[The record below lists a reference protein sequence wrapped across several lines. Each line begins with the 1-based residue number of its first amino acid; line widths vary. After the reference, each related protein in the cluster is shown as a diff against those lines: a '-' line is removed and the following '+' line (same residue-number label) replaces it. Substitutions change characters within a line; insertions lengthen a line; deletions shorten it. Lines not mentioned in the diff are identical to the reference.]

1 MLKAHSTRN
10 TKQFLVSVPPH
21 LPFNIR
27 DSSDSVTHLWPLDQ
41 MWAGFTLCESRWLVV
56 WTHRSVCT
64 IKGGSI
70 ALLRSFSPLE
80 DCCSCSEKHLFRLD
94 FPWLIHGLWLSSDAV
109 REYTA
114 LCFPCTSCLS
124 YRGGCLWWLWCPFSA
139 PHKPPSNLHSLLFC
153 MGTDWWCYRR
163 AESDSTGMELQNTS
177 WLGRHTAVRADSP
190 TSSSWQRNKLYLQ
203 LFPSPTPS
211 PPSACVDE
219 LRRANGIS
227 PSPYLLLSPLSSI
240 LTFSSASRSLPW
252 HSSWVQPA
260 SWTPVEKTHYL
271 CPSSCLS
278 YLIAPSPP
286 SLFRPVALKMPPD
299 YFTLSLSLSPSL
311 SGPDT
316 LGGGGFHTAWTTWND
331 TSSSSCG
338 CLFPLLHKVCSLFS
352 SFPPPSSSLL
362 FPHTSSSS
370 LSLRLASPI
379 SANNKMLVCVAETL
393 RQHSPTHNKRGNIYT
408 VRGRQDSL

>member
-56 WTHRSVCT
+56 WTHRSVCS

-80 DCCSCSEKHLFRLD
+80 DCCSCSEKHLFRLYS
-94 FPWLIHGLWLSSDAV
+94 PWLIHGLWLSSDAV

-139 PHKPPSNLHSLLFC
+139 PHKLPSNLHSLLFC

-163 AESDSTGMELQNTS
+163 AESNSTGMELQNTS

-316 LGGGGFHTAWTTWND
+316 LGGGGVPHSLNNLKRHL
-331 TSSSSCG
+331 
-338 CLFPLLHKVCSLFS
+338 LFLLWLSLPSVAQSLFS
-352 SFPPPSSSLL
+352 LFLFSSPFIISPLPPHLLIFALPPPRFS
-362 FPHTSSSS
+362 
-370 LSLRLASPI
+370 
-379 SANNKMLVCVAETL
+379 
-393 RQHSPTHNKRGNIYT
+393 
-408 VRGRQDSL
+408 D

>member
-56 WTHRSVCT
+56 WTHRSVCS

-80 DCCSCSEKHLFRLD
+80 DCCSCSEKHLFRLYS
-94 FPWLIHGLWLSSDAV
+94 PWLIHGLWLSSDAV

-177 WLGRHTAVRADSP
+177 WLGCHTAVRADSP
-190 TSSSWQRNKLYLQ
+190 TSSSWQRN
-203 LFPSPTPS
+203 
-211 PPSACVDE
+211 
-219 LRRANGIS
+219 
-227 PSPYLLLSPLSSI
+227 
-240 LTFSSASRSLPW
+240 
-252 HSSWVQPA
+252 
-260 SWTPVEKTHYL
+260 
-271 CPSSCLS
+271 
-278 YLIAPSPP
+278 
-286 SLFRPVALKMPPD
+286 
-299 YFTLSLSLSPSL
+299 
-311 SGPDT
+311 
-316 LGGGGFHTAWTTWND
+316 TAWTTWND

-338 CLFPLLHKVCSLFS
+338 CLFPLLHRSLFS
-352 SFPPPSSSLL
+352 LFLFSSPFIISPLPPHLLIFALPPPRFS
-362 FPHTSSSS
+362 
-370 LSLRLASPI
+370 
-379 SANNKMLVCVAETL
+379 
-393 RQHSPTHNKRGNIYT
+393 
-408 VRGRQDSL
+408 D